1 MGIRVC
7 VLVRSA
13 LKNSNKH
20 QQRPPNMDTK
30 GTDQSIYTIHT
41 DNPTPVGFSLE
52 ARPPAAGFNLDG
64 NSTAP
69 SAENAPGIGYPEPM
83 VLSPQQLPPYP
94 GNPPEYSPPAP
105 GYQYQPSDYPQQ
117 PATYIQ
123 PQIIHQ
129 PGIQHNYAEGATI
142 TPVVITVSR
151 SEEMLKGIDFHEVSL
166 HISGYQS

>member
-1 MGIRVC
+1 MI
-7 VLVRSA
+7 
-13 LKNSNKH
+13 
-20 QQRPPNMDTK
+20 
-30 GTDQSIYTIHT
+30 
-41 DNPTPVGFSLE
+41 
-52 ARPPAAGFNLDG
+52 
-64 NSTAP
+64 
-69 SAENAPGIGYPEPM
+69 
-83 VLSPQQLPPYP
+83 LSPQQLPPYP

-151 SEEMLKGIDFHEVSL
+151 SEEMLKGIDFHGVSL

>member
-1 MGIRVC
+1 
-7 VLVRSA
+7 
-13 LKNSNKH
+13 
-20 QQRPPNMDTK
+20 MDTK

-41 DNPTPVGFSLE
+41 GNNKHRAASITNSHANESENVADNPTPVGFSLE

-151 SEEMLKGIDFHEVSL
+151 SEEMLKGIDFHGVSL
-166 HISGYQS
+166 HISGYQSWS